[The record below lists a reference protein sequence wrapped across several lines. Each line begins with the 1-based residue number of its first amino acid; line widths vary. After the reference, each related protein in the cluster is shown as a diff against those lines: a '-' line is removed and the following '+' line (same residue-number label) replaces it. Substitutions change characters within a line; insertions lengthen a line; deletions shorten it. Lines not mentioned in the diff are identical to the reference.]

1 MSKQYAPDKRLHAV
15 IQQKSSPL
23 LAFRPTGGDPS
34 LMLSATQNVL
44 IEACAG
50 QILQIVFEV
59 DNIGQIP
66 VEKMT
71 ICSNWPEQGTIKKI
85 NFFFSISITY
95 SLSVSISEPNLV
107 MTTDRWRNC
116 PVDISQSSFAAEP
129 FPHEP
134 ELESATILGT
144 FPCQY
149 INEERP
155 LMIGQKTG

>member
-15 IQQKSSPL
+15 IQQKFSPL

-71 ICSNWPEQGTIKKI
+71 ICSNWPEQGT
-85 NFFFSISITY
+85 
-95 SLSVSISEPNLV
+95 
-107 MTTDRWRNC
+107 
-116 PVDISQSSFAAEP
+116 
-129 FPHEP
+129 
-134 ELESATILGT
+134 
-144 FPCQY
+144 
-149 INEERP
+149 
-155 LMIGQKTG
+155 